1 LSEQLTLVAG
11 ATGTLGLQI
20 CATLARGGGRVRALV
35 RPTADP
41 AKVARLRAYGA
52 ELVEGDLEQ
61 PETLLPAVADVA
73 AVITTVSSFPRDL
86 RPDAIDRLERQGSIN
101 LVDTAAA
108 AGVRRFVYTSNRAV
122 VPEYP
127 FSQAKAAV
135 ESHLAGS
142 GLEYT
147 ILRPGNFMEVWF
159 SPLLG
164 FDLAGGEVAVYGDGT
179 ARVTWIS
186 SADVAE
192 FAVWAVAADAARNA
206 TLHLGGPEALSFL
219 DVVTVYEELTG
230 KPLVLRH
237 VPLAELERQYEE
249 ASGPRERSLAGVM
262 LATARGGVTDMREL
276 VAESGIRL
284 TPVRTFAA
292 RQLASAE

>member
-1 LSEQLTLVAG
+1 
-11 ATGTLGLQI
+11 
-20 CATLARGGGRVRALV
+20 
-35 RPTADP
+35 
-41 AKVARLRAYGA
+41 
-52 ELVEGDLEQ
+52 
-61 PETLLPAVADVA
+61 
-73 AVITTVSSFPRDL
+73 
-86 RPDAIDRLERQGSIN
+86 
-101 LVDTAAA
+101 
-108 AGVRRFVYTSNRAV
+108 
-122 VPEYP
+122 
-127 FSQAKAAV
+127 
-135 ESHLAGS
+135 
-142 GLEYT
+142 
-147 ILRPGNFMEVWF
+147 MEVWF

-179 ARVTWIS
+179 ALVTWIS

-192 FAVWAVAADAARNA
+192 FAVWAVEADAARNA